1 MSGFSAPLL
10 VGPWLLY
17 VAVWSSPFSLGVIAA
32 TVITPPPASDCASRL
47 LSPVET
53 RSVSIDARSAPP
65 STNSSSSSGLAAP
78 RQFCTTTPKRAF
90 TPSFLKVSS
99 SRGSCVSI
107 ACRRVL
113 DATTE
118 EA

>member
-17 VAVWSSPFSLGVIAA
+17 VAVWSSPLSLGVIAA

-53 RSVSIDARSAPP
+53 RSASIDAWSAAP
-65 STNSSSSSGLAAP
+65 STNISILCGLAAP
-78 RQFCTTTPKRAF
+78 RQFCATTPKRAL
-90 TPSFLKVSS
+90 TP
-99 SRGSCVSI
+99 
-107 ACRRVL
+107 
-113 DATTE
+113 
-118 EA
+118 